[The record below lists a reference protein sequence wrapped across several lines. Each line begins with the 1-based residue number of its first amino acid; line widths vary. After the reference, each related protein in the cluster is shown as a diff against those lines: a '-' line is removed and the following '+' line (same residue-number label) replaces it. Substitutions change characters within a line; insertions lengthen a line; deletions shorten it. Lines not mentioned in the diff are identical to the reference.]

1 MDNTAP
7 LADLVSEDKVS
18 NVDLDDKE
26 NAFTT
31 LRSWRVKNS
40 DRITLGSL
48 NINSIPKK
56 IDDLRTLVTNNLDIL
71 VVQETKIDD
80 TFSNE
85 SIQIP
90 GYEHKPFRRDRKLGG
105 GGIITYVRE
114 DIPSKAVNL
123 VNIPDDIEEDFIEL
137 NFRKAKWLLFSIY
150 LPSRQNKTF

>member
-18 NVDLDDKE
+18 NADLDDTE

-90 GYEHKPFRRDRKLGG
+90 GYEHKPFRRDKKLG
-105 GGIITYVRE
+105 E
-114 DIPSKAVNL
+114 A
-123 VNIPDDIEEDFIEL
+123 E
-137 NFRKAKWLLFSIY
+137 
-150 LPSRQNKTF
+150 